1 MLNWA
6 LTAHNCSDSSCHIH
20 HDTQETNYTGKN
32 EEVVLWEVSIC
43 LDLFLWRLPRLRECY
58 QCFGQDTVVAIVGEP
73 QWLVLIP
80 RAAVQTTLGL
90 GPLGGDTRRFPWES
104 SAAIPRLPLHKVNQ
118 ESCNYVRRKKLSP
131 VLSEALPNK
140 WVQCLVHR
148 KQPPTA
154 SQTYN
159 TSCLWKNLSLPHCLP
174 PTYTQHSLKPFII
187 LILAPGRLLPLFW
200 DCTPFFLLFQLPVTP
215 QADVTCS
222 FGLQETGIVL
232 CTVTITHQ
240 ERNEGETYSA
250 FVHFTTVIET
260 L

>member
-1 MLNWA
+1 M
-6 LTAHNCSDSSCHIH
+6 
-20 HDTQETNYTGKN
+20 
-32 EEVVLWEVSIC
+32 SIC

-73 QWLVLIP
+73 QCLVLIP

-90 GPLGGDTRRFPWES
+90 SPLSGDTRRFPWES
-104 SAAIPRLPLHKVNQ
+104 SAAVPWLPLHKVNQ

-222 FGLQETGIVL
+222 FWLQETGIVL
-232 CTVTITHQ
+232 CIVTITHQ

-250 FVHFTTVIET
+250 FVHFTTVIDT